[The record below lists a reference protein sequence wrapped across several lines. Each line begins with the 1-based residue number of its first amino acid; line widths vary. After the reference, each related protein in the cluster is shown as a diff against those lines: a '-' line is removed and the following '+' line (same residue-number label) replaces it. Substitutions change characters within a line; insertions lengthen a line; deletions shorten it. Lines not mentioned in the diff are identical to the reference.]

1 MKNVHVENSEFD
13 RSGND
18 CITAFFAGPIL
29 LLIVFAGMVFLFGG
43 CEG

>member
-1 MKNVHVENSEFD
+1 MLRVHVENSEFD

-29 LLIVFAGMVFLFGG
+29 LVIFFVTMVFLFGG